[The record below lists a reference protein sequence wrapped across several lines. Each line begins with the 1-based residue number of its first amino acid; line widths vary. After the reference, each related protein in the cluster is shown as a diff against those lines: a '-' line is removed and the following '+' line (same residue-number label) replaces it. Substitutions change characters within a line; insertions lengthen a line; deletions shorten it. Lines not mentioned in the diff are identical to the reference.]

1 VAFIV
6 FIFAIAI
13 VKSIQSLQLKLDHSP
28 EHHNLRL
35 IYMSSSPQTED
46 FDDAELVTLT
56 DELGRE
62 LPCYIERE
70 LELDGKT
77 YLLLLP
83 EDAPIEIFAWNEDD
97 DVTELVSVEEEAEV
111 DRIFAD
117 AHAVLSEQNLA
128 LKRTAFTLSAV
139 GELPPLDPTEVVTIE
154 LDEEDDQLEPEEFQ
168 ILARFYNEEQEYAI
182 CTPVDPLL
190 FFGKADANGLIS
202 LLSEEEAEQLQ
213 PMLEDM
219 LLDEI

>member
-1 VAFIV
+1 
-6 FIFAIAI
+6 
-13 VKSIQSLQLKLDHSP
+13 
-28 EHHNLRL
+28 
-35 IYMSSSPQTED
+35 MSSSPQSED

-56 DELGRE
+56 DETGRE

-70 LELDGKT
+70 LELDNKT

-83 EDAPIEIFAWNEDD
+83 VNEPIEIFAWDEDD
-97 DVTELVSVEEEAEV
+97 DITELVAVEEEEEIS
-111 DRIFAD
+111 RIFAD
-117 AHAVLSEQNLA
+117 AHAVLAEQNLT

-154 LDEEDDQLEPEEFQ
+154 IDEEDDSLEPEEFQ

-190 FFGKADANGLIS
+190 FFGKADEKGKIV

>member
-1 VAFIV
+1 
-6 FIFAIAI
+6 
-13 VKSIQSLQLKLDHSP
+13 
-28 EHHNLRL
+28 
-35 IYMSSSPQTED
+35 MSSSPQSED

-56 DELGRE
+56 DEVGRK

-70 LELDGKT
+70 LELEGQT

-83 EDAPIEIFAWNEDD
+83 VDAPIEIFAWNETDD
-97 DVTELVSVEEEAEV
+97 ELAELAPVEEDEEINQ
-111 DRIFAD
+111 IFAD
-117 AHAVLSEQNLA
+117 AHAVLSEQNLT
-128 LKRTAFTLSAV
+128 LKRTAFTLSAG
-139 GELPPLDPTEVVTIE
+139 GELPLLDPTEVVTIE
-154 LDEEDDQLEPEEFQ
+154 LDEEDDRLEPEDFQ

-190 FFGKADANGLIS
+190 FFGIADENGIVS
-202 LLSEEEAEQLQ
+202 LLSDKEAEQLQ

>member
-1 VAFIV
+1 
-6 FIFAIAI
+6 
-13 VKSIQSLQLKLDHSP
+13 
-28 EHHNLRL
+28 
-35 IYMSSSPQTED
+35 MSSSPQSED
-46 FDDAELVTLT
+46 FDDAELFTLT

-70 LELDGKT
+70 LELDRKT
-77 YLLLLP
+77 YFLLLP
-83 EDAPIEIFAWNEDD
+83 ENAPIEIFAWDEED
-97 DVTELVSVEEEAEV
+97 DVTELVSVEEEEEIDA
-111 DRIFAD
+111 IFAD
-117 AHAVLSEQNLA
+117 AQAVLSEQNLA

-154 LDEEDDQLEPEEFQ
+154 LDEEDDSLEPEEFQ
-168 ILARFYNEEQEYAI
+168 ILARFYNKEQEYAI

-190 FFGKADANGLIS
+190 FFGKADENGVIS
-202 LLSEEEAEQLQ
+202 LLSEQEAEQLQ

>member
-1 VAFIV
+1 MPV
-6 FIFAIAI
+6 
-13 VKSIQSLQLKLDHSP
+13 
-28 EHHNLRL
+28 
-35 IYMSSSPQTED
+35 
-46 FDDAELVTLT
+46 
-56 DELGRE
+56 
-62 LPCYIERE
+62 
-70 LELDGKT
+70 
-77 YLLLLP
+77 
-83 EDAPIEIFAWNEDD
+83 DAPIEIFAWNEDD
-97 DVTELVSVEEEAEV
+97 EIAELVPVEEDEEIE
-111 DRIFAD
+111 RIFAD

-154 LDEEDDQLEPEEFQ
+154 LDEEDESLEPEEFQ

-190 FFGKADANGLIS
+190 FFGKTDDNDLVT
-202 LLSEEEAEQLQ
+202 LLSEKEAEQLQ

>member
-1 VAFIV
+1 M
-6 FIFAIAI
+6 
-13 VKSIQSLQLKLDHSP
+13 P
-28 EHHNLRL
+28 
-35 IYMSSSPQTED
+35 SSPQTED

-56 DELGRE
+56 DELGRQ

-83 EDAPIEIFAWNEDD
+83 ENAPIEIFAWDEDE
-97 DVTELVSVEEEAEV
+97 DVTELVSVEDEV
-111 DRIFAD
+111 EIDRLFAD
-117 AHAVLSEQNLA
+117 AQAVLSEQNLA
-128 LKRTAFTLSAV
+128 LKRTAFTLSAI

-154 LDEEDDQLEPEEFQ
+154 LDEADDQLEPEEFQ

-190 FFGKADANGLIS
+190 FFGKADNTGQVS
-202 LLSEEEAEQLQ
+202 LLSEQEAEQLQ
-213 PMLEDM
+213 PLLEDM

>member
-1 VAFIV
+1 
-6 FIFAIAI
+6 
-13 VKSIQSLQLKLDHSP
+13 
-28 EHHNLRL
+28 
-35 IYMSSSPQTED
+35 MSSSTQPED

-56 DELGRE
+56 NELGRE

-70 LELDGKT
+70 LELDGNT

-83 EDAPIEIFAWNEDD
+83 VHAPIEIFAWDEEDD
-97 DVTELVSVEEEAEV
+97 LTELVSVEEEEEI

-117 AHAVLSEQNLA
+117 AHAVLSEQNLT
-128 LKRTAFTLSAV
+128 LKRTAFTLSAI

-154 LDEEDDQLEPEEFQ
+154 LDEEDESLEPEEFQ

-190 FFGKADANGLIS
+190 FFGKADAKGVVS
-202 LLSEEEAEQLQ
+202 LLSETEAEQLQ
-213 PMLEDM
+213 PLLEDM

>member
-1 VAFIV
+1 
-6 FIFAIAI
+6 
-13 VKSIQSLQLKLDHSP
+13 
-28 EHHNLRL
+28 
-35 IYMSSSPQTED
+35 MSSSPLPED

-56 DELGRE
+56 DEVGRQ

-70 LELDGKT
+70 LELEGQT

-83 EDAPIEIFAWNEDD
+83 VDAPIEIFAWNEDD
-97 DVTELVSVEEEAEV
+97 DLAELVAVEEDE
-111 DRIFAD
+111 DLNQIFAD
-117 AHAVLSEQNLA
+117 AHAVLSEQNLT

-139 GELPPLDPTEVVTIE
+139 GELPMLDPSEVVTIE
-154 LDEEDDQLEPEEFQ
+154 LDEQDDRLEPEDFQ

-190 FFGKADANGLIS
+190 FFGIADENGIVS
-202 LLSEEEAEQLQ
+202 LLSEQEAEQLQ

>member
-1 VAFIV
+1 
-6 FIFAIAI
+6 
-13 VKSIQSLQLKLDHSP
+13 
-28 EHHNLRL
+28 
-35 IYMSSSPQTED
+35 MSSSPQSED
-46 FDDAELVTLT
+46 FDDAELVILT
-56 DELGRE
+56 DERGRE
-62 LPCYIERE
+62 LACYIERE
-70 LELDGKT
+70 LELDGKV

-83 EDAPIEIFAWNEDD
+83 ENAPIEIFAWDEED
-97 DVTELVSVEEEAEV
+97 DVTELVSVEEEEEIE
-111 DRIFAD
+111 RIFAD
-117 AHAVLSEQNLA
+117 AHAVLSEQNLT

-154 LDEEDDQLEPEEFQ
+154 LDEDDETLQPEEFQ

-190 FFGKADANGLIS
+190 FFGKSDDKGVVS

-213 PMLEDM
+213 PRLEDM

>member
-1 VAFIV
+1 
-6 FIFAIAI
+6 
-13 VKSIQSLQLKLDHSP
+13 
-28 EHHNLRL
+28 
-35 IYMSSSPQTED
+35 MSSSPLPED

-56 DELGRE
+56 DEVGRK

-70 LELDGKT
+70 LELEGQT

-83 EDAPIEIFAWNEDD
+83 VDAPIEIFAWNEDD
-97 DVTELVSVEEEAEV
+97 DLAELVAVEEDE
-111 DRIFAD
+111 DLNQIFAD

-139 GELPPLDPTEVVTIE
+139 GELPMLDPSEVVTIE
-154 LDEEDDQLEPEEFQ
+154 IDEQDDRLEPEDFQ

-190 FFGKADANGLIS
+190 FFGIADENGIVS
-202 LLSEEEAEQLQ
+202 LLSEQEAEQLQ

>member
-1 VAFIV
+1 
-6 FIFAIAI
+6 
-13 VKSIQSLQLKLDHSP
+13 
-28 EHHNLRL
+28 
-35 IYMSSSPQTED
+35 MSSSPQSED
-46 FDDAELVTLT
+46 FDDAELVVLT
-56 DELGRE
+56 DEGGKE

-83 EDAPIEIFAWNEDD
+83 QNAPIEIFAWDEED
-97 DVTELVSVEEEAEV
+97 DVTELVSIEEEIEI

-128 LKRTAFTLSAV
+128 LKRTAFTLSAI

-154 LDEEDDQLEPEEFQ
+154 LDEEDESLEPEEFQ

-190 FFGKADANGLIS
+190 FFGKANANGQIS

>member
-1 VAFIV
+1 
-6 FIFAIAI
+6 
-13 VKSIQSLQLKLDHSP
+13 
-28 EHHNLRL
+28 
-35 IYMSSSPQTED
+35 MSSSPQSED

-56 DELGRE
+56 DEVGRK

-70 LELDGKT
+70 LELDGQT

-83 EDAPIEIFAWNEDD
+83 VDAPIEIFAWDEDD
-97 DVTELVSVEEEAEV
+97 EVAELVPVEEDEQINQ
-111 DRIFAD
+111 IFAD
-117 AHAVLSEQNLA
+117 AHAVLAEQNLT

-154 LDEEDDQLEPEEFQ
+154 LDEDDDQLEPEEFQ

-190 FFGKADANGLIS
+190 FFGKTDANNLVS
-202 LLSEEEAEQLQ
+202 LLSEQEAEQLQ

>member
-1 VAFIV
+1 
-6 FIFAIAI
+6 
-13 VKSIQSLQLKLDHSP
+13 
-28 EHHNLRL
+28 
-35 IYMSSSPQTED
+35 MSSSPLPED

-56 DELGRE
+56 DEVGRK

-70 LELDGKT
+70 LELEGQT

-83 EDAPIEIFAWNEDD
+83 VDAPIEIFAWNEDD
-97 DVTELVSVEEEAEV
+97 DLAELVAVEEDE
-111 DRIFAD
+111 DLNQIFAD
-117 AHAVLSEQNLA
+117 AHAVLSEQNLT

-139 GELPPLDPTEVVTIE
+139 GELPLLDPSEVVTIE
-154 LDEEDDQLEPEEFQ
+154 LDEQDDRLEPEDFQ

-190 FFGKADANGLIS
+190 FFGIADENGIVS
-202 LLSEEEAEQLQ
+202 LLSEQEAEQLQ

>member
-1 VAFIV
+1 M
-6 FIFAIAI
+6 
-13 VKSIQSLQLKLDHSP
+13 P
-28 EHHNLRL
+28 
-35 IYMSSSPQTED
+35 SSPQSED

-56 DELGRE
+56 DEAGRE

-83 EDAPIEIFAWNEDD
+83 ENAPIEIFAWDEDD
-97 DVTELVSVEEEAEV
+97 EIAELVAVEEEEEIS
-111 DRIFAD
+111 RIFAD
-117 AHAVLSEQNLA
+117 AHAVLSEQNLT
-128 LKRTAFTLSAV
+128 LKRTAFTLSAI

-154 LDEEDDQLEPEEFQ
+154 LDEEDESLEPEEFQ

-190 FFGKADANGLIS
+190 FFGKANEKGTIS
-202 LLSEEEAEQLQ
+202 LLSETEAEQLQ

>member
-1 VAFIV
+1 M
-6 FIFAIAI
+6 
-13 VKSIQSLQLKLDHSP
+13 P
-28 EHHNLRL
+28 
-35 IYMSSSPQTED
+35 SSPPLED
-46 FDDAELVTLT
+46 FDDDAEVVLLT
-56 DELGRE
+56 DEAGRE
-62 LPCYIERE
+62 LSCQVERE

-83 EDAPIEIFAWNEDD
+83 VDAPIEIFAWDEDD
-97 DVTELVSVEEEAEV
+97 EITELAAVEDDEEI

-117 AHAVLSEQNLA
+117 AHAVLAEQNLA
-128 LKRTAFTLSAV
+128 LKRTAFILSAI

-154 LDEEDDQLEPEEFQ
+154 LDEEDESLEPEEFQ

-190 FFGKADANGLIS
+190 LFGSVDEKGIVT
-202 LLSEEEAEQLQ
+202 LLSEEESVKIQ

>member
-1 VAFIV
+1 
-6 FIFAIAI
+6 
-13 VKSIQSLQLKLDHSP
+13 
-28 EHHNLRL
+28 
-35 IYMSSSPQTED
+35 MSSSPQSED
-46 FDDAELVTLT
+46 FDDAELAVLT
-56 DELGRE
+56 DEGGRE

-83 EDAPIEIFAWNEDD
+83 QHAPIEIFAWDEED
-97 DVTELVSVEEEAEV
+97 DVTELVSVEEEVEI

-117 AHAVLSEQNLA
+117 AHAVLSEQNLT
-128 LKRTAFTLSAV
+128 LKRTAFTLSAI
-139 GELPPLDPTEVVTIE
+139 GELPSLDPTEVVTIE
-154 LDEEDDQLEPEEFQ
+154 LDEEDDSLEPEEFQ

-190 FFGKADANGLIS
+190 FFGKANADGSIA

>member
-1 VAFIV
+1 
-6 FIFAIAI
+6 
-13 VKSIQSLQLKLDHSP
+13 
-28 EHHNLRL
+28 
-35 IYMSSSPQTED
+35 MSSSPQSED
-46 FDDAELVTLT
+46 FDDAELVNLT

-70 LELDGKT
+70 LELDNQV

-83 EDAPIEIFAWNEDD
+83 VNAPIEIFAWDEDD
-97 DVTELVSVEEEAEV
+97 DITELVSVEEEEEI
-111 DRIFAD
+111 DLIFGD
-117 AHAVLSEQNLA
+117 AHAVLSEQNLN
-128 LKRTAFTLSAV
+128 LKRTAFTLSAI

-154 LDEEDDQLEPEEFQ
+154 LDEEDDTLEPEEFQ
-168 ILARFYNEEQEYAI
+168 ILARFYNQEQEYAI

-190 FFGKADANGLIS
+190 FFGKADEKGLIT
-202 LLSEEEAEQLQ
+202 LLSEQEAEQLQ

>member
-1 VAFIV
+1 
-6 FIFAIAI
+6 
-13 VKSIQSLQLKLDHSP
+13 
-28 EHHNLRL
+28 
-35 IYMSSSPQTED
+35 MSSSPQSED
-46 FDDAELVTLT
+46 FDDAELVNLT

-70 LELDGKT
+70 LELDNQV

-83 EDAPIEIFAWNEDD
+83 VNAPIEIFAWDEDD
-97 DVTELVSVEEEAEV
+97 DITELVSVEEEEEI
-111 DRIFAD
+111 DLIFGD
-117 AHAVLSEQNLA
+117 AHAVLSEQNLT
-128 LKRTAFTLSAV
+128 LKRTAFTLSAI

-154 LDEEDDQLEPEEFQ
+154 LDEEDDTLEPEEFQ
-168 ILARFYNEEQEYAI
+168 ILARFYNKEQEYAI

-190 FFGKADANGLIS
+190 FFGKADEKGLIT
-202 LLSEEEAEQLQ
+202 LLSEQEAEQLQ

>member
-1 VAFIV
+1 
-6 FIFAIAI
+6 
-13 VKSIQSLQLKLDHSP
+13 
-28 EHHNLRL
+28 
-35 IYMSSSPQTED
+35 MSSSPQSED
-46 FDDAELVTLT
+46 FDDAELVNLT

-70 LELDGKT
+70 LELDNQV

-83 EDAPIEIFAWNEDD
+83 VNAPIEIFAWDEDD
-97 DVTELVSVEEEAEV
+97 DITELVSVEEEEEI
-111 DRIFAD
+111 DLIFGD
-117 AHAVLSEQNLA
+117 AHAVLSEQNLT
-128 LKRTAFTLSAV
+128 LKRTAFTLSAI

-154 LDEEDDQLEPEEFQ
+154 LDEEDDTLEPEEFQ
-168 ILARFYNEEQEYAI
+168 ILARFYNQEQEYAI

-190 FFGKADANGLIS
+190 FFGKADEKGLIT

>member
-1 VAFIV
+1 
-6 FIFAIAI
+6 
-13 VKSIQSLQLKLDHSP
+13 
-28 EHHNLRL
+28 
-35 IYMSSSPQTED
+35 MSSSLQSDD
-46 FDDAELVTLT
+46 FDDAELVSLT
-56 DELGRE
+56 DEAGRE

-83 EDAPIEIFAWNEDD
+83 VNAPIEIFAWDEDD
-97 DVTELVSVEEEAEV
+97 DITELISVEEEEEIG
-111 DRIFAD
+111 RIFAD
-117 AHAVLSEQNLA
+117 AHAVLSEQNLT
-128 LKRTAFTLSAV
+128 LKRTAFTLSAI
-139 GELPPLDPTEVVTIE
+139 GELPPLDPAEVVTIE
-154 LDEEDDQLEPEEFQ
+154 IDEEDDSLEPEEFQ

-190 FFGKADANGLIS
+190 FFGRTDEQGLVS
-202 LLSEEEAEQLQ
+202 LLSEQEAEQLQ